1 MNEYI
6 SNEKLVQI
14 LIQDSLLKNA
24 KIYGIE
30 GLEQKIKELYTLM
43 PKLQSIML
51 EEYRRLFLK

>member
-1 MNEYI
+1 MKIDNK
-6 SNEKLVQI
+6 KLVQI

-43 PKLQSIML
+43 PKLQNMML